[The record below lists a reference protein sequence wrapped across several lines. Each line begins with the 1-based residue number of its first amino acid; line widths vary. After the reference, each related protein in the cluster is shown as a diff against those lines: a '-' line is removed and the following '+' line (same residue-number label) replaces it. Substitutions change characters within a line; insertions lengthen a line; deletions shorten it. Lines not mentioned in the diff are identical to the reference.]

1 MIRIGVDAMGGDY
14 APRAVVEGSVLA
26 ALESEDKYRIVLVGD
41 ERRIKEEFRY
51 IETKIPDIEIVNTSE
66 VIEMNESPVESLKK
80 KKDSSI
86 VVLTKLL
93 GKGELD
99 GIVSAGNTGAFMAS
113 TLLNVGKIEGVNRPT
128 IGTYMPGEKNISF
141 ILDVGAN
148 SNCKPSHLLQFGIM
162 GSLFA
167 STMLQR
173 EDPKVGLLSIG
184 EESSKGNELT
194 VESHKLFENSC
205 LNFIGNIEG
214 GDIFKNKAD
223 VIVCDGFV
231 GNIILKFTESIIHMV
246 KEKLKVIMGPD
257 LLTQLGILLIKP
269 ALQKIGYLYD
279 YQEYG
284 GVPLLGVK
292 GTTIIGH
299 GGSSSKAIKNA
310 ILESYKM
317 IRENINEKIEKKL
330 RDYAEVSNE
339 K

>member
-1 MIRIGVDAMGGDY
+1 MGGDY
-14 APRAVVEGSVLA
+14 APRSVVEGAVLA
-26 ALESEDKYRIVLVGD
+26 ALDARDRYRLVLVGD
-41 ERRIKEEFRY
+41 ERRISEEFRY
-51 IETKIPDIEIVNTSE
+51 IETDIPKIDVIHASQI
-66 VIEMNESPVESLKK
+66 IEMHESPVESLKK

-113 TLLNVGKIEGVNRPT
+113 ALLNVGKIKGVIRPT
-128 IGTYMPGEKNISF
+128 IGTYMPGEKNVSF

-148 SNCKPSHLLQFGIM
+148 SNCKPIHLLQFGIM
-162 GSLFA
+162 GSIFVQ
-167 STMLQR
+167 TMLKR
-173 EDPKVGLLSIG
+173 KDPKVGLLNIG

-223 VIVCDGFV
+223 VIICDGFV
-231 GNIILKFTESIIHMV
+231 GNIILKFTESIIDMV
-246 KEKLKVIMGPD
+246 KQKLKVIMGPD
-257 LLTQLGILLIKP
+257 LLTQVGILLIKP

-299 GGSSSKAIKNA
+299 GSSSSKAIKNA
-310 ILESYKM
+310 VLEAFKM
-317 IRENINEKIEKKL
+317 VKEKINEKIEEKL
-330 RDYAEVSNE
+330 EDYVEVSGE

>member
-1 MIRIGVDAMGGDY
+1 MGGDY
-14 APRAVVEGSVLA
+14 APRTIVEGSVLA
-26 ALESEDKYRIVLVGD
+26 AQEPNNAYRIVLVGD
-41 ERRIKEEFRY
+41 ERRIREEFKY
-51 IETKIPDIEIVNTSE
+51 IETEIPKFEIINTSQI
-66 VIEMNESPVESLKK
+66 IEMHESPIESLKK

-93 GKGELD
+93 GDGKVD

-113 TLLNVGKIEGVNRPT
+113 TLLTVGKIKGVIRPT
-128 IGTYMPGEKNISF
+128 IGSYMPGEKDMSF

-148 SNCKPSHLLQFGIM
+148 SNCKPTHLLQFAIM
-162 GSLFA
+162 GSIFID
-167 STMLQR
+167 TMLKR
-173 EDPKVGLLSIG
+173 KNPKVGLLNIG

-231 GNIILKFTESIIHMV
+231 GNIILKFTESIVDMV

-257 LLTQLGILLIKP
+257 LLTQLGVLLIKP

-299 GGSSSKAIKNA
+299 GGSSAKAIKNA
-310 ILESYKM
+310 ILEAHKM
-317 IRENINEKIEKKL
+317 IKENINQKIEEKL
-330 RDYAEVSNE
+330 SDFTEVSSE